1 MIEPLFNK
9 VVGFHVCILIK
20 KCLPVKFVKFLS
32 TSIFYRRPPAAQI
45 FPKHRR
51 FSKMFNLITIITNYS
66 SMKNMKE
73 LVTEAVAQRCSIK
86 KVFLKMSQNSHE
98 ST

>member
-32 TSIFYRRPPAAQI
+32 TSIFYRRPPTAQI

-51 FSKMFNLITIITNYS
+51 FRKMFYKLNYS
-66 SMKNMKE
+66 SMKNMKD